1 VHAVSE
7 LRQSRE
13 IRAAFEIVKEV
24 PIDRQEAQIAG
35 EFRDS
40 MPRPD
45 FFKERTARHE

>member
-1 VHAVSE
+1 VHAVPE
-7 LRQSRE
+7 LRQSHE

-24 PIDRQEAQIAG
+24 PIDRQEAQLTG

-40 MPRPD
+40 MQRPD